1 MKHSDSLAR
10 LAPALAAAQAALR
23 PIGKDGKNPAFRS
36 RYATLDA
43 IIEGIRQ
50 PLAEAG
56 LAVLQSVTH
65 PETNADGKLV
75 GLSVETRLLHTSGE
89 WIAGTV
95 VVPVSKAD
103 AQGAASA
110 VTYGRRYGLAALLS
124 LSTDDDD
131 DGNAAAKAAPTPAPR
146 PAPAPAP
153 EPTPGKRLHESIPET
168 PTERMTLAKA
178 ETVALKGQRLVD
190 MSPERLAGVRQWAES
205 KGNNFILAAVDAIEA
220 ARTTDADDAEGPQPL
235 DESLPF

>member
-1 MKHSDSLAR
+1 MRHSESLAR
-10 LAPALAAAQAALR
+10 LAPALTAAQAALR
-23 PIGKDGKNPAFRS
+23 PIGKDGRNPAFRS

-65 PETNADGKLV
+65 PETNADGRLV

-110 VTYGRRYGLAALLS
+110 ITYGRRYGLAALLA
-124 LSTDDDD
+124 LSADDDD
-131 DGNAAAKAAPTPAPR
+131 DGNAAAKAPPPPR
-146 PAPAPAP
+146 PAPPP
-153 EPTPGKRLHESIPET
+153 EPTPGKRLHDAVPET
-168 PTERMTLAKA
+168 PVERMALAKA
-178 ETVALKGQRLVD
+178 ETVTLKGQRLVD
-190 MSPERLAGVRQWAES
+190 MSPERLAGVRQWAEQ
-205 KGNNFILAAVDAIEA
+205 KGNAFVLAAIDAIEA
-220 ARTTDADDAEGPQPL
+220 ARTADPDDDSDAPDHL
-235 DESLPF
+235 DGSMPF